1 MVAPAPAPHKTR
13 RRANGA
19 DRHGSE
25 HSVAPGRQDV
35 IQGWLLLLVSLL
47 YVGLLFVV
55 AYAGDRR
62 PLYPRQPRLRPI
74 VYSLALAVYCSS
86 WTFYGAVGTAA
97 RDGLAYLPIYLGP
110 ILLFVF
116 GFGLLRRLVQVVRQ
130 RNITSIADFIG
141 ARFGKSHGLAA
152 LVAVIAVIA
161 VVPYIAL
168 QFKAVAMSF
177 GVLGGAGYGAA
188 SAGGVDSALWCALL
202 LAMFAILFGTRSIDA
217 TEHHHGL
224 MLAIA
229 LESLIKLLA
238 FVALAGYALWRGP
251 GLLATVQLPAT
262 QLTHGLS
269 PGFLAQT
276 MLAFCAMFCLPRQ
289 FQIGMVEC
297 EDASDLTRARWMV
310 PLYLVIV
317 SLAVLPIVAAGAH
330 MPLVRDG
337 SADAWVL
344 TLPMVHG
351 DGGMAL
357 LAFIG
362 GFSAATGMVIVASV
376 ALSTM
381 ISNDLVMPALL
392 RIPRLRLEQRSDLS
406 KLVLR
411 VRRVAIIALAAMAY
425 GYYRVAANAE
435 NLAATGLLAFAAVAQ
450 FAPALLAA
458 LYWSGASR
466 RGVMVGLVGGFV
478 VWSYTLLLPAVTRSA
493 SWLQNGP
500 FGWDW
505 LRPQALFHLGGWDPV
520 MHGTFWS
527 LLVNVGCLV
536 FVSLR
541 LRPSLEERL
550 HAAMFIDTD
559 PAGRSGAGDWRGRVA
574 VADLRTLAER
584 IVGER
589 TSARAFDDYALRRGR
604 PLLAGESADRA
615 LIQYTER
622 LLASAVGA
630 ANARRILISAL
641 SGSGLDLAE
650 AMALMDEASQELR
663 FNRELLST
671 TLENVSQGISV
682 VDAQMRL
689 VAWNRR
695 YLELFDYPDGMVHV
709 GVPVADL
716 IRWNAS
722 HGECGPGELDGHVA
736 KRIHHMQAGSA
747 HLFQRVRPDGTVI
760 ELRGRALPAGGYVT
774 TYSDVTAYKHAEEAL
789 IEVNETLEQRVE
801 QRTAELSEALVATAN
816 ARRAAETAN
825 ISKTRFLAAASHDLL
840 QPLNAAR
847 LFTSALRQHP
857 GLDAEASGL
866 AERIDASFRSAE
878 DLLDALLDTSRLDA
892 GSYHPEVGGFALAE
906 LFDSLKA
913 QFAVV
918 AEQRGLRLRVAP
930 TTLAVLSDPQLLRR
944 ILQNFVSNALRYT
957 SKGGVLL
964 GARRIGE
971 EVRIEVWDSGPGIAA
986 EQRARIF
993 DEFQRLEQ
1001 PSPWGEKGLGLGLSI
1016 CDRLAGILGHRLG
1029 LHSQVD
1035 RGSCFAVTVPRGE
1048 AVPARRQ
1055 RVQRAGADK
1064 QLPLTVLCLD
1074 NDATILD
1081 GMRALLSRWGVDCR
1095 LALNVEQARHE
1106 LAHGPID
1113 LILADYH
1120 LADGVDGLQALQQL
1134 REMTGQ
1140 LPPVAMITADG
1151 SSELKRRAR
1160 ASGYPVLHKPVR
1172 PAALRALLT
1181 SLLRMQPDK
1190 PAVGDPMK
1198 TAGNPEGTGR
1208 PASLS

>member
-1 MVAPAPAPHKTR
+1 M
-13 RRANGA
+13 
-19 DRHGSE
+19 
-25 HSVAPGRQDV
+25 

-55 AYAGDRR
+55 AFAGDRR

-116 GFGLLRRLVQVVRQ
+116 GIGLLRRLLQVVRQ

-141 ARFGKSHGLAA
+141 ARFGRSHGLAA

-177 GVLGGAGYGAA
+177 GVLGGAAHGAVT
-188 SAGGVDSALWCALL
+188 AGGIDSALWCAML
-202 LAMFAILFGTRSIDA
+202 LAVFAILFGTRSIDA
-217 TEHHHGL
+217 TEHHHG
-224 MLAIA
+224 MVLAIA

-238 FVALAGYALWRGP
+238 FVVLAGYALWRGP
-251 GLLATVQLPAT
+251 GLVSTVELPMAQLS
-262 QLTHGLS
+262 HGLS

-297 EDASDLTRARWMV
+297 EDASDLKRARWML
-310 PLYLVIV
+310 PLYLIVISV
-317 SLAVLPIVAAGAH
+317 AVLPIVAAGMH
-330 MPLVRDG
+330 LPQVRDG
-337 SADAWVL
+337 AADAWVL
-344 TLPMVHG
+344 TLPMTHG
-351 DGGMAL
+351 DRGMAL

-392 RIPRLRLEQRSDLS
+392 RLPGLNLEQRSDLS
-406 KLVLR
+406 QLVLR
-411 VRRVAIIALAAMAY
+411 VRRVAIVVLALMAY
-425 GYYRVAANAE
+425 AYYRVAAGAE

-450 FAPALLAA
+450 FAPALIAA
-458 LYWSGASR
+458 LYWRGASR
-466 RGVMVGLVGGFV
+466 RGVVVGLLGGFA
-478 VWSYTLLLPAVTRSA
+478 VWLYTLLLPAVSRSSA
-493 SWLQNGP
+493 WLQQGP

-505 LRPQALFHLGGWDPV
+505 LRPQALFHLSGWDPV

-536 FVSLR
+536 FISLR
-541 LRPSLEERL
+541 FRPSLEERL
-550 HAAMFIDTD
+550 HAAMFME
-559 PAGRSGAGDWRGRVA
+559 AGPDSRHGAGDWRGRVA
-574 VADLRTLAER
+574 VADLRTIAER

-589 TSARAFDDYALRRGR
+589 SSTRAFDEYAQRRGR
-604 PLLAGESADRA
+604 PLLAGEAADRA

-630 ANARRILISAL
+630 ANARRILIGAL
-641 SGSGLDLAE
+641 SGSGLDVAE
-650 AMALMDEASQELR
+650 SMALMDEASQELR
-663 FNRELLST
+663 FNRALLST

-695 YLELFDYPDGMVHV
+695 YLELFGYPDGMVYV

-716 IRWNAS
+716 IRRNAEL
-722 HGECGPGELDGHVA
+722 GECGPGEVDGHVA
-736 KRIHHMQAGSA
+736 KRIDYMQAGSS
-747 HLFQRVRPDGTVI
+747 HLFQRIRPDGTVI
-760 ELRGRALPAGGYVT
+760 EMRGQALPGGGYVT
-774 TYSDVTAYKHAEEAL
+774 TYTDVTAYKHAEQAL

-801 QRTAELSEALVATAN
+801 QRTAELSEALVATAH

-866 AERIDASFRSAE
+866 AERIDASFRAAE

-892 GSYHPEVGGFALAE
+892 GSYRPDVGGFALAE
-906 LFDSLKA
+906 LFDSLQG
-913 QFAVV
+913 QFAVA

-930 TTLAVLSDPQLLRR
+930 TTLAVRSDPQLLRR
-944 ILQNFVSNALRYT
+944 IVQNFLSNALRYT

-964 GARRIGE
+964 GARRVGD

-993 DEFQRLEQ
+993 DEFQRLEH

-1016 CDRLAGILGHRLG
+1016 CDRLAGILGHRLD
-1029 LHSQVD
+1029 LHSQVGH
-1035 RGSCFAVTVPRGE
+1035 GSCFAVSVPRNE
-1048 AVPARRQ
+1048 AMPARRQ
-1055 RVQRAGADK
+1055 KVQRSGPDK

-1074 NDATILD
+1074 NDATILE

-1095 LALNVEQARHE
+1095 LALDVEQAGQE
-1106 LAHGPID
+1106 LARGPID

-1120 LADGVDGLQALQQL
+1120 LTDGVDGLQALQQL
-1134 REMTGQ
+1134 RVARGG

-1151 SSELKRRAR
+1151 SSELKQQAR
-1160 ASGYPVLHKPVR
+1160 ALGYPVLHKPVR

-1181 SLLRMQPDK
+1181 ALLR
-1190 PAVGDPMK
+1190 
-1198 TAGNPEGTGR
+1198 R
-1208 PASLS
+1208 